1 MPYVISDAC
10 ATSKDRSCVDVCP
23 VDCIYEAGDQLY
35 IHPTECIECGACEP
49 ECPVEAISYADAGH
63 DLERARRLFFEVL
76 PGRESPLGSPGGA
89 ADLGVIDATTP

>member
-1 MPYVISDAC
+1 MPYVISDVC

-49 ECPVEAISYADAGH
+49 ECPVEAISFSDS
-63 DLERARRLFFEVL
+63 DDDFERARTFFFEVL
-76 PGRESPLGSPGGA
+76 PGRDAPLGSPGGA
-89 ADLGVIDATTP
+89 AELGVVDTQP